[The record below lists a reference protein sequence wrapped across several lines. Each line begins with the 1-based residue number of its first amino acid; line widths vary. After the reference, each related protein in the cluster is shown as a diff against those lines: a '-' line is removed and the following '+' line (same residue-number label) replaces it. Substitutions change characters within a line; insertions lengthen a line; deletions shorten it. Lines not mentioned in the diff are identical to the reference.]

1 MMLRE
6 NAMDLMLKTDASDVD
21 FVPETEVKEYI
32 LNDRCWPKIPSHFHV
47 TGVRCGHRLC
57 VKTTLLILVLL

>member
-47 TGVRCGHRLC
+47 TGVRLGTDC